1 MVHACSRGGTFKYF
15 FAKAEVEVVWRRLE
29 ASYGPIRRSDA
40 MKTIEIEAE
49 RLIFRSTYLGN
60 PITVF
65 RKRKCVADDVERFHA
80 LVGYSEAEDVG
91 QS

>member
-15 FAKAEVEVVWRRLE
+15 FATAEVEVVGRRLE
-29 ASYGPIRRSDA
+29 ASYGPIKRSDV